1 MNNLEYL
8 IRFND
13 DRNSDLTRWKFPTT
27 IGNLMHQIITFHAQ
41 TIDLA
46 FFRALTYSSKSF

>member
-8 IRFND
+8 IRYND